1 FVAYPISHSS
11 KQSSLRLVPSQEW
24 VQPAS
29 GRICVKARTHAFP
42 SEASEVQS
50 SQVVSAVPASPSDVL
65 PSHAPNSPGAFPEAV
80 RRRGSSRYSDA
91 ASDADSQSGRPS
103 TRTQVGPEVSKREI
117 GLEVVVAIIALK
129 VPLSPAACASCWQRA
144 SAAERSWPGRKK
156 LSLKNASRP
165 STSGVGRSATRSIP
179 KQYSRDSVV

>member
-1 FVAYPISHSS
+1 MT
-11 KQSSLRLVPSQEW
+11 L
-24 VQPAS
+24 
-29 GRICVKARTHAFP
+29 AFA

-50 SQVVSAVPASPSDVL
+50 SQVVSAVPASPSDPL
-65 PSHAPNSPGAFPEAV
+65 PSQAPLLGGVSLEAV
-80 RRRGSSRYSDA
+80 RRRGSSRSSDA
-91 ASDADSQSGRPS
+91 ASDADSQSVRPS
-103 TRTQVGPEVSKREI
+103 TRTPVGTEVSKREI

-129 VPLSPAACASCWQRA
+129 VPLRPAACASCWQRA

-179 KQYSRDSVV
+179 KQYSRDSVVQSRLVLL

>member
-1 FVAYPISHSS
+1 MT
-11 KQSSLRLVPSQEW
+11 L
-24 VQPAS
+24 
-29 GRICVKARTHAFP
+29 AFA

-50 SQVVSAVPASPSDVL
+50 SQVVSAVPASPSDPL
-65 PSHAPNSPGAFPEAV
+65 PSQAPLLGGVSLEAV
-80 RRRGSSRYSDA
+80 RRRGSSRCSDA

-144 SAAERSWPGRKK
+144 SAAERAWPGPGRKK

-165 STSGVGRSATRSIP
+165 STSGIGRSATRSIP
-179 KQYSRDSVV
+179 KQYSRDSVVQSRLV